1 MREHEAGSRAR
12 PCESDLAKPAPE
24 RGFSLVE
31 AIVAT
36 VIATIAV
43 MGLAYSFGNA
53 RGLVNRYET
62 ARVALAAA
70 QRRMESLAVLRA
82 GDPLLTGTH
91 TEDVT
96 TGAVV
101 VHVSWTATPYP
112 DPLGPGLKQVAV
124 AVTWDG
130 AAADSIRLTR
140 LFPLQ

>member
-1 MREHEAGSRAR
+1 MMGHVARAR
-12 PCESDLAKPAPE
+12 PWAERACRARPGPE
-24 RGFSLVE
+24 RGFSLIE
-31 AIVAT
+31 AIAAT